1 LAAEN
6 RRQLLLWPAP
16 LGYEAAN
23 TSAPTGR
30 PLSHTPARILVVMG
44 VASSGKSVT
53 GQAIARRLH
62 APFLDGD
69 AYHPAANKDKMRA
82 GIPLTDDDRWPWL
95 SALATA
101 LHEAADSKGVAVGAC
116 SALKR
121 SYRDYLTREAGEPIL
136 FIFLEGTQE
145 LVASRMAARTHE
157 YMPQTLLASQFAT
170 LEVPAPDENALAIPI
185 TLSIEAVAERA
196 VKAVPHL
203 KSFKRKQ

>member
-1 LAAEN
+1 MSL
-6 RRQLLLWPAP
+6 
-16 LGYEAAN
+16 
-23 TSAPTGR
+23 
-30 PLSHTPARILVVMG
+30 TPARIIIVMG

-69 AYHPAANKDKMRA
+69 GYHPPANKEKMRA

-95 SALATA
+95 SALAKA
-101 LHEAADSKGVAVGAC
+101 LHEAAEGKGVAVGAC

-121 SYRDYLTREAGEPIL
+121 SYRDYLTREAGEPVL
-136 FIFLEGTQE
+136 FVFLEGTQE
-145 LVASRMAARTHE
+145 LIASRMAARTHE
-157 YMPQTLLASQFAT
+157 YMPLTLLASQFAT
-170 LEVPAPDENALAIPI
+170 LEVPGPDENALAIPV
-185 TLSIEAVAERA
+185 TLSVEAVADRA